1 VSAILARCGAI
12 EHALNVA
19 RSRADR
25 AAAILTRLQGSSA
38 RDSLAALVEF
48 VTVRSQ

>member
-1 VSAILARCGAI
+1 
-12 EHALNVA
+12 VA
-19 RSRADR
+19 RSRARR
-25 AAAILTRLQGSSA
+25 AAAILTRVHGSPA